1 MISRRA
7 APLAGLAWVAVEP
20 AGGAEPSSPSGTPQ
34 GDDLYLPDLYRLEA
48 AVRNGDRNAIQ
59 RLAWQRAFTGDEA
72 GALAAWASLSSRPRT
87 PVSPDFS
94 GATSE
99 PALPAILRASKDRRI
114 VILNE
119 AHHISRCRA
128 FGAQLARAL
137 RPEGFS
143 ILAAEAFS
151 PLPETRFAAR
161 MEAGEAV
168 TADLGLYT
176 RDPVFAELMRQARAD
191 GYRLAPYEAT
201 RDQAAPA
208 DADGAAQ
215 TAARESA
222 QAGNLAALLNGN
234 PDARLLVYCGF
245 SHVAEAPLGPTTWMA
260 ARLKALTGLDPLTI
274 DQSFGIPAPAAE
286 HEPPLVTAMLD
297 HFRPTA
303 PMIVRR
309 PDGAP
314 WGGYMEEAV
323 DLTVFQPRMAD
334 IDGRP
339 GWLAT
344 APDRVRRTFA
354 LPSAG
359 PAERLVQAVPLA
371 EASVPDAIPSDQYM
385 AKPGAKEAVFF
396 LRPGRY
402 EIRMETDAGRRVLGT
417 I

>member
-1 MISRRA
+1 MISRRTA
-7 APLAGLAWVAVEP
+7 LLAGLAWAAVGP
-20 AGGAEPSSPSGTPQ
+20 ARAAASSPPGAAQ
-34 GDDLYLPDLYRLEA
+34 GEDLYLPELHRLEA
-48 AVRNGDRNAIQ
+48 AVRNGDRSAIQ

-99 PALPAILRASKDRRI
+99 PALPAIVRASKGRRV

-128 FGAQLARAL
+128 FGAQVARAL

-143 ILAAEAFS
+143 ILAAEAFI
-151 PLPETRFAAR
+151 PLPEARFAAR

-176 RDPVFAELMRQARAD
+176 RDPVFAELMRQARAG
-191 GYRLAPYEAT
+191 GYRLAPYEMT
-201 RDQAAPA
+201 RDQDAGA
-208 DADGAAQ
+208 DADRDAR

-222 QAGNLAALLNGN
+222 QAGNLAALLNRN

-245 SHVAEAPLGPTTWMA
+245 SHVAETPLGPTSWMA
-260 ARLKALTGLDPLTI
+260 ARLKALTGHDPLTI
-274 DQSFGIPAPAAE
+274 DQSVGIPAPVTE

-309 PDGAP
+309 REGGF

-323 DLTVFQPRMAD
+323 DLTVFHPSLAD

-344 APDRVRRTFA
+344 APDRVRRVFP
-354 LPSAG
+354 LPPAG
-359 PAERLVQAVPLA
+359 PGDRLVQAVPLA
-371 EASVPDAIPSDQYM
+371 EASVPDVIPSDQYM

-402 EIRMETDAGRRVLGT
+402 EIRVETDAGRRVLGT
-417 I
+417 V